1 MAKLIRSSMTS
12 LDGYTAD
19 EHGQFSWFM
28 PDENLLAFINELERP
43 FGTYLYGR
51 RLYEVMVYW
60 ETALAEP
67 GQSPAEVE
75 FATIWQAADKVVY
88 STTLQAAST
97 ARTRIERTFDP
108 SAVQA
113 MKDAADRDISVG
125 GSVLG
130 AHAFQA
136 GLVDEVHQLVYP
148 LTLGRGIPFLPE
160 RPRLSLEL
168 LDERRFDN
176 GVVFLKY
183 QVKSAL

>member
-1 MAKLIRSSMTS
+1 MTS
-12 LDGYTAD
+12 LDGYIAD
-19 EHGQFSWFM
+19 DHGEFGMFQ
-28 PDENLLAFINELERP
+28 PDDDLLAFINELERA

-51 RLYEVMVYW
+51 RLYEILAYW

-67 GQSPAEVE
+67 GHTPAEID
-75 FATIWQAADKVVY
+75 FAKIWQGHDKIVY
-88 STTLQAAST
+88 STTLRAASS

-108 SAVQA
+108 GAVQSL
-113 MKDAADRDISVG
+113 KDAADRDLSVG
-125 GSVLG
+125 GSALA

-160 RPRLSLEL
+160 RPQLGLEL

-176 GVVFLKY
+176 GVMYLRY
-183 QVKSAL
+183 QVCS